1 MRKDIYIV
9 IKKVYE
15 GYHPPFDIIE
25 AAFINE
31 DKAIEE
37 AVRLNARAESERIA
51 KEICNGKEYIS
62 KELDHYTFYRVE
74 EIEVRG

>member
-1 MRKDIYIV
+1 MQREIYII

-15 GYHPPFDIIE
+15 GCHPPFDIVE

-31 DKAIEE
+31 DEAIEE
-37 AVRLNARAESERIA
+37 AVRLNARVESERMA
-51 KEICNGKEYIS
+51 KEICNGKECIS

-74 EIEVRG
+74 EVEVR